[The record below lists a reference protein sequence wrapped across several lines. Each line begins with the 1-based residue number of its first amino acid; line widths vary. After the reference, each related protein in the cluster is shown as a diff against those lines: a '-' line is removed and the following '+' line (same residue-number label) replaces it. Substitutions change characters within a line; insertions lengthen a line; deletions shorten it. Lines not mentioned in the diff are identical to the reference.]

1 MSGALSMAEVTIGS
15 RVLVTSNAGRWRGR
29 TGLVVRREA
38 GSEDVPPRWVVSFD
52 WPLGGMASFGVFPAA
67 NLELR
72 QDLPQISEPPR

>member
-15 RVLVTSNAGRWRGR
+15 RVRVASSAGRWRGR

-38 GSEDVPPRWVVSFD
+38 GSEDALPRWVVSFD
-52 WPLGGMASFGVFPAA
+52 WPLGGTASFGVFPAA

-72 QDLPQISEPPR
+72 DDLPQVSEPPR